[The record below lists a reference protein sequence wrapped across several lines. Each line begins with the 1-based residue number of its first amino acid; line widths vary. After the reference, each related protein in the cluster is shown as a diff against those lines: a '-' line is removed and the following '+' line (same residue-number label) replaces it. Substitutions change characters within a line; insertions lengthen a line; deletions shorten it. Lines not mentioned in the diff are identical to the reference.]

1 MTEET
6 LDPRALL
13 VLRAALVLPARSDP
27 PANRET
33 EERPDPK
40 DLLELRGLLELG
52 ECLAHKARA
61 EIRERLAIRVR
72 EDRKDTEDS
81 PVFRVCLGLLAN
93 LVTKEL
99 LDLLDPVEQE
109 DPQALLVQLEKMVQ
123 MVCLDPSDPLDL
135 VVVLERLGHPAPQGI
150 LVPPVFLAPRAPAST
165 CLLSLVCLILRRVRT
180 PCGT

>member
-6 LDPRALL
+6 LDPRVLL
-13 VLRAALVLPARSDP
+13 VLRVALALPVQSDP

-40 DLLELRGLLELG
+40 DLLALWGLLELE

-61 EIRERLAIRVR
+61 EIRERLGIRVR
-72 EDRKDTEDS
+72 EDRRDIEDS

-93 LVTKEL
+93 LETKEL

-109 DPQALLVQLEKMVQ
+109 DPQAPLVQLEKMDP

-135 VVVLERLGHPAPQGI
+135 AVVLERLGQPAPQET
-150 LVPPVFLAPRAPAST
+150 LVPPVSLAPRGPASI
-165 CLLSLVCLILRRVRT
+165 CQLSLVCLILRRVRT